1 MNVILIHYFKADKER
16 TRLCRSVKIT
26 GIAKLSLIQI
36 LLETVENV
44 LHARIQLKLDMVVQ
58 HEGIV
63 QLQIEVEEVG
73 RILHAVFLDIPGVVR
88 HNHLARIR
96 ARQREVEIL
105 HRGGRERK
113 VAVIVGRAGHTFGGQ
128 VLTVHLRP
136 NLFPGIAAALRGKAQ
151 LELRFLAMG
160 NLGVEVGAVR

>member
-88 HNHLARIR
+88 H
-96 ARQREVEIL
+96 
-105 HRGGRERK
+105 
-113 VAVIVGRAGHTFGGQ
+113 
-128 VLTVHLRP
+128 
-136 NLFPGIAAALRGKAQ
+136 KAPS
-151 LELRFLAMG
+151 
-160 NLGVEVGAVR
+160 GASSGA